1 MATKSLSEIKQLFE
15 KLFPERT
22 LRLRWLSLLADHIRS
37 AQAYVPDN
45 WIVRLHPHPNRDG
58 ICLIVGDL
66 VPFKITR
73 GKIWM
78 ALDQEQLDE
87 TFRGTVSLNS
97 EQSWRW
103 ETKDCPVYK
112 YVPSRNGYYFPNADP
127 SEKLLP
133 VIWKLNAAFIKRI
146 GDRKRQ
152 LRPRSREAYQP
163 TVLEFL
169 HQELKQPIPE
179 PKTQRTTVIRT
190 DFALPEEISEDEVFY
205 EGTGKQISVNAYERN
220 QGARDKCLKRYGFR
234 CAVCKQCMSETYGT
248 AADKLIHVH
257 HLKPLSE
264 IEEGYEVN
272 PFVDLRPVC
281 PNCHAVIHRRKPPYT
296 IEEVKGFLEKGRQN
310 R

>member
-1 MATKSLSEIKQLFE
+1 MATKSLLQIRQLFE

-22 LRLRWLSLLADHIRS
+22 LCLRWLSRLADHIRS
-37 AQAYVPDN
+37 AQEYVPGN
-45 WIVRLHPHPNRDG
+45 WIVRLHPHSNQDG

-97 EQSWRW
+97 EQSWQW
-103 ETKDCPVYK
+103 DKDYPVYK
-112 YVPSRNGYYFPNADP
+112 YVPSRNGYYLPNADP

-146 GDRKRQ
+146 GDHRRR
-152 LRPRSREAYQP
+152 LRHRSRAAYQP
-163 TVLEFL
+163 AVLEFL
-169 HQELKQPIPE
+169 RQELKQPIPE
-179 PKTQRTTVIRT
+179 PRTSPIPSSKIDIV
-190 DFALPEEISEDEVFY
+190 LPEEISDTEDLY
-205 EGTGKQISVNAYERN
+205 EGTHTRISVDAYERN
-220 QGARDKCLKRYGFR
+220 RVARNRCLEHYDFR
-234 CAVCKQCMSETYGT
+234 CAVCDQCMSEIYGPV
-248 AADKLIHVH
+248 AEELIHVH

-264 IEEGYEVN
+264 IKEGYQVN
-272 PFVDLRPVC
+272 PIEDLRPVC

-296 IEEVKGFLEKGRQN
+296 IEEVKGFLEKAKQDG
-310 R
+310 